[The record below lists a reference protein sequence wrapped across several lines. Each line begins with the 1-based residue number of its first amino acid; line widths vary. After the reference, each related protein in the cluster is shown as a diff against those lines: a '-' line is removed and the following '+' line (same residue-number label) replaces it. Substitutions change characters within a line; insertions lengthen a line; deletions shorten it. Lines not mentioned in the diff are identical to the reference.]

1 MLHYLPIDILL
12 KAYNNCD
19 NKRCELQILCEQ
31 STILFIEAL

>member
-19 NKRCELQILCEQ
+19 NKSCELQILYEH
-31 STILFIEAL
+31 STMHFVQVL